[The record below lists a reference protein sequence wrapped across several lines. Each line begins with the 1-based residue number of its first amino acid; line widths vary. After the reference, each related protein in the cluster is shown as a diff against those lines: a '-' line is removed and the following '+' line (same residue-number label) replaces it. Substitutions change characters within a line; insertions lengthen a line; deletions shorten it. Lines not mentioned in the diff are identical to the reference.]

1 MNRQGGGRS
10 SSKAGSGFRWQSV
23 NTGGS
28 AMRDRGGDTQPYQ
41 QLSFDFSQPQTEN
54 DSPFQVADRSGHYTI
69 TRAVTVEEIFSF
81 CRAFLL
87 ERCKREGEC
96 TTAQQAQDLCL
107 FYLDNHHSEVFASL
121 FLDNRHRVIAF
132 EKIFFG
138 TIDGCSVH
146 PREVVR
152 RALYH
157 NAAAL
162 ILAHNHPSGVL
173 EPSNADRTI
182 THRLKDAL
190 ALVDVRVVDHIL
202 VGGGEA
208 YSFAQHGLI

>member
-1 MNRQGGGRS
+1 MPKTAPSFASYPLTEQITLDFTAPSRS
-10 SSKAGSGFRWQSV
+10 
-23 NTGGS
+23 
-28 AMRDRGGDTQPYQ
+28 DTA
-41 QLSFDFSQPQTEN
+41 T
-54 DSPFQVADRSGHYTI
+54 PFQVAEINGYYTI
-69 TRAVTVEEIFSF
+69 TRAVTVEEIFTF

-87 ERCKREGEC
+87 ERCKREGDC
-96 TTAQQAQDLCL
+96 TTAQQAQQAQDLCL
-107 FYLDNHHSEVFASL
+107 LYLDNHHSEVFASL

-152 RALYH
+152 LALHH

-173 EPSNADRTI
+173 EPSAADQTI
-182 THRLKDAL
+182 TRRLKEAL
-190 ALVDVRVVDHIL
+190 ALVDVRVIDHIL
-202 VGGGEA
+202 VGGGGA